1 MINKLSTGL
10 RQTAPYYVNRLMTK
24 ELIININCNPLVK
37 IKTNLLLSSFLCLL
51 EFFFSNFYYLSFP
64 KGLEVLLLI
73 VYQTLAQKLNEIF

>member
-37 IKTNLLLSSFLCLL
+37 FETNLLLSSFFVFTLIS
-51 EFFFSNFYYLSFP
+51 FSNFYYLSFP
-64 KGLEVLLLI
+64 KVSE
-73 VYQTLAQKLNEIF
+73 FSS